1 MIQSEDFSLVGTS
14 MERRKSG
21 PWQPLVSSNSENIP
35 GDQTTTTSIGKADEL
50 DTGNSSPCNDG
61 KSYYTVFIVG
71 VRYDLY
77 LSMTY
82 HQTPYY

>member
-1 MIQSEDFSLVGTS
+1 MIQSEDFLRVGTS

-35 GDQTTTTSIGKADEL
+35 GDQTTTTSIGKADDL

-71 VRYDLY
+71 VRYDLIY
-77 LSMTY
+77 IY
-82 HQTPYY
+82 Q

>member
-1 MIQSEDFSLVGTS
+1 MIQYEDSLLVGTS

-61 KSYYTVFIVG
+61 KSLSHPHEKNRTCFI
-71 VRYDLY
+71 
-77 LSMTY
+77 
-82 HQTPYY
+82 

>member
-61 KSYYTVFIVG
+61 KSLSYHHDKNRTVFKF
-71 VRYDLY
+71 DLY
-77 LSMTY
+77 
-82 HQTPYY
+82 

>member
-1 MIQSEDFSLVGTS
+1 MIQSEDFLRVGTS

-61 KSYYTVFIVG
+61 KSLSHPHDNNRAVFI
-71 VRYDLY
+71 
-77 LSMTY
+77 
-82 HQTPYY
+82 

>member
-1 MIQSEDFSLVGTS
+1 

-61 KSYYTVFIVG
+61 KSLSRPLDKNRTVFKF
-71 VRYDLY
+71 DLY
-77 LSMTY
+77 LSITH
-82 HQTPYY
+82 HQTFNY

>member
-1 MIQSEDFSLVGTS
+1 

-61 KSYYTVFIVG
+61 KSLSHPHEKNRPFFKL
-71 VRYDLY
+71 DLY
-77 LSMTY
+77 LSMT
-82 HQTPYY
+82 HQTFYYWL

>member
-61 KSYYTVFIVG
+61 KSLSIHYDKNRTVFKF
-71 VRYDLY
+71 DLY
-77 LSMTY
+77 
-82 HQTPYY
+82 

>member
-1 MIQSEDFSLVGTS
+1 

-61 KSYYTVFIVG
+61 KSLSHPTMKTVRFLFKF
-71 VRYDLY
+71 DLY
-77 LSMTY
+77 LSITH
-82 HQTPYY
+82 HQTFNY